1 MTDLPR
7 STKALL
13 DLLPLCPAGP
23 FLDIGSH
30 AGAVARQMGSA
41 FLHDD
46 LSACQQ
52 ALKSGVDPV
61 LHADLPSGGPYSS
74 ICFDARAYDPGLA
87 AEVVLAA
94 AGLLTSGG
102 VLISTARRKDLEA
115 AFAQVEEHGEAL
127 IARQPRVAPGFG
139 APLTDHPHSAQ
150 SALMQSG
157 YSLEYATHSFRIQS
171 AAGIFSPR
179 GLDEGTRLMLDQIG
193 LILRPGGALLTPAP
207 ASLPPDSGSALR
219 FLDLGSGA
227 GVVSRVAASLW
238 GCQVTAV
245 DSSARALR
253 LTRLNA
259 PEAEVIASDGLGALA
274 GRVFDLIAS
283 NPPYHTDFAVARR
296 FIEGAHRQLSPEG
309 HLVLVVRRAD
319 WYEQKIRSLFGG
331 CRLVEEQGYT
341 VMIAQRRERRQAPAP
356 APTTRKHARRVEQ
369 SRGRRPR

>member
-94 AGLLTSGG
+94 AGLLASGG

-139 APLTDHPHSAQ
+139 APLTDYPHSAQ
-150 SALMQSG
+150 SALMQSGLMQSG
-157 YSLEYATHSFRIQS
+157 YSLEYATHSFRIQT

-193 LILRPGGALLTPAP
+193 LILR
-207 ASLPPDSGSALR
+207 SLPPNSGSALR

-296 FIEGAHRQLSPEG
+296 FIEGAHRQLSPGG

-319 WYEQKIRSLFGG
+319 WYVQKIRSLFGG

-341 VMIAQRRERRQAPAP
+341 VIIAQRRERREAPAP
-356 APTTRKHARRVEQ
+356 APTTRKHARRIEQ